1 MTKLLFKYISCI
13 VVFSF
18 ILSCK
23 NNSEN
28 QLFKSLPASETGID
42 FKNISL
48 EKKELNIFNYRNFYN
63 GGGVAIGDINNDGL
77 ADVFFTSNFEENKL
91 YLNKGKLKFEDIT
104 TKVGIKKKKFW
115 STGVTFADVNGDGWQ
130 DIYVC
135 NSGSVDNRGNELYI
149 NNGLSNKND
158 PTSISF
164 TEKAEQYGLVDGGFS
179 THAAFFDFDKD
190 GDLDMYLLNNSFIPI
205 EKLQYAEIR
214 NQRDKLGG
222 DKLFRNDGEHFTD
235 ISEKAGI
242 YGAINGFGLGIT
254 VGDVNNDN
262 WLDIYISNDFYER
275 DFLYINQKDGT
286 YKESMKDYFQ
296 HTSLSS
302 MGADIADVNNDG
314 NLDIFITDM
323 LPEDDNR
330 LKTTMIFE
338 SYELAKMKEERDFYY
353 QYSRNMLHLN
363 NGNGSFTE
371 VGQAV
376 GVHATDWSWGALMFD
391 MDNDGLKDIFV
402 ANGILKDLTDQD
414 YIMFLQDNMDAQLM
428 IQGKKKFDYREFVKK
443 MNSTPIPNYA
453 FKNTST
459 QSLDF
464 KNVADEWGLGEASFS
479 NGSAYGD
486 LDNDGDLD
494 LVVNNNNA
502 AASIF
507 QNLSIEK
514 FQKKY
519 LKVKLTGVD
528 KNKYAIGAKV
538 YVYDKNKV
546 QYLQQMPNRGFQSS
560 VDLPLN
566 FGLDNST
573 SVDSIV
579 VVWPN
584 DKTQTLKNIKTNQ
597 TITFDI
603 KNANKN
609 LVFPKQMPLTTF
621 NDITLNTLNHRHIES
636 NFVDYNRDVYLKK
649 QLSTQGPAMAV
660 GDINGDGAEDVYFGG
675 AAGVS
680 GKIYINKNNKFVE
693 KPQIELEKRNYTEDV
708 AATFFDADGD
718 KDLDLYI
725 ATGSNEFENS
735 AIETIDLLF
744 INDGQGNFALSKGMN
759 GIMENN
765 SCVSAAD
772 YDKDGDNDV
781 FVGSSLVSGKYGS
794 IPTQTL
800 LINDGKG
807 NFEPSKNPELKNIGM
822 VTDAKWVDINKDRF
836 LDLILIGDWMGMTI
850 IPNNKGKLDFNNKI
864 IIENSEGWWN
874 CLQAVD
880 INRDGNMDFVLGN
893 LGINSKMKT
902 NIEFPAYMYSNDY
915 DKNGIYEQF
924 MTNNNKGKDVVMMQR
939 ADLVKGL
946 PKLKDKF
953 LKHQE
958 YAKAGFDS
966 FFSKSELEN
975 QVVNTAKEQRSMV
988 AINDGKGG
996 FKLIPLPFEAQL
1008 SPIYGI
1014 VSDDFNKDGK
1024 TDLALTGN
1032 FFDLL
1037 PEMGRYDANYGLI
1050 LLGNNKGDFKAMKN
1064 SGFNTKGQ
1072 VRKMSKIK
1080 GANGKQMIILGKNN
1094 DNAQIFAY
1102 N

>member
-1 MTKLLFKYISCI
+1 MTKAALKYILCIANLLYLGSCT
-13 VVFSF
+13 
-18 ILSCK
+18 K
-23 NNSEN
+23 NTDN

-42 FKNISL
+42 FQNISL

-77 ADVFFTSNFEENKL
+77 ADVFFSSNFEENKL
-91 YLNKGKLKFEDIT
+91 YLNKGNLKFIDVT
-104 TKVGIKKKKFW
+104 AKVGIKKKKFW
-115 STGVTFADVNGDGWQ
+115 STGVTFADINGDGWQ

-158 PTSISF
+158 LSSVSF
-164 TEKAEQYGLVDGGFS
+164 TEKTKEYGLEDGGFS

-222 DKLFRNDGEHFTD
+222 DKLFRNDGGHFTD

-323 LPEDDNR
+323 LPEDDSR

-338 SYELAKMKEERDFYY
+338 SYELSKMKEERDFYY

-363 NGNGSFTE
+363 NGDGTFTE
-371 VGQAV
+371 VGQSA
-376 GVHATDWSWGALMFD
+376 GVHATDWSWGALLFD
-391 MDNDGLKDIFV
+391 MDNDGYKDIFV

-428 IQGKKKFDYREFVKK
+428 IAGKKKFDYREFVKK

-453 FKNTST
+453 FKNKGKN
-459 QSLDF
+459 QLDF
-464 KNVADEWGLGEASFS
+464 KNVADEWGLGEPSFS

-494 LVVNNNNA
+494 LIVNNNNNA
-502 AASIF
+502 ASVY
-507 QNLSIEK
+507 QNLSVEK
-514 FQKKY
+514 FKKNY
-519 LKVKLTGVD
+519 LKVKLKGSD
-528 KNKYAIGAKV
+528 KNQFAIGTKV
-538 YVYDKNKV
+538 YVYHNGNV

-566 FGLDNST
+566 FGLNT
-573 SVDSIV
+573 EKSVDSVRVI
-579 VVWPN
+579 WPN
-584 DKTQTLKNIKTNQ
+584 DKMQVLKNVKSNQ
-597 TITFDI
+597 TISFDI
-603 KNANKN
+603 KNADK
-609 LVFPKQMPLTTF
+609 TF
-621 NDITLNTLNHRHIES
+621 IQTVPVQKPIFEDITSTSLNFKHQEG
-636 NFVDYNRDVYLKK
+636 NFVDYNRDVYLK
-649 QLSTQGPAMAV
+649 QQFSTQGPALAI
-660 GDINGDGAEDVYFGG
+660 GDINGDGADDLYFGG

-680 GKIYINKNNKFVE
+680 GKIFMNVNNKYVE
-693 KPQIELEKRNYTEDV
+693 KPQPEIEKRNYTEDV

-718 KDLDLYI
+718 KDLDLYV
-725 ATGSNEFENS
+725 ATGSNEFAQNS
-735 AIETIDLLF
+735 IETIDLLF
-744 INDGQGNFALSKGMN
+744 LNDGKGNFSLSKGMN

-765 SCVSAAD
+765 SCVSTAD
-772 YDKDGDNDV
+772 FDKDGDNDI
-781 FVGSSLVSGKYGS
+781 FVGSNLVSSRYGA
-794 IPTQTL
+794 IPSQTL

-807 NFEPSKNPELKNIGM
+807 NFNPFKNPKLNTIGM
-822 VTDAKWVDINKDRF
+822 VSDAKWIDINRDSF
-836 LDLILIGDWMGMTI
+836 LDLVLVGDWMGIAI
-850 IPNNKGKLDFNNKI
+850 IQNKKGKLDFENTKT
-864 IIENSEGWWN
+864 IENSEGWWN
-874 CLQAVD
+874 CMQATD
-880 INRDGNMDFVLGN
+880 INNDGFQDLVVGN
-893 LGINSKMKT
+893 LGTNTKMKASM
-902 NIEFPAYMYSNDY
+902 EYPSYMYGNDY

-924 MTNNNKGKDVVMMQR
+924 ITLNNKGKNVVMMQR

-958 YAKAGFDS
+958 YAKADFES
-966 FFSKSELEN
+966 FFSNSEKEG
-975 QVVNTAKEQRSMV
+975 QTQIVSKEQRSMI
-988 AINDGKGG
+988 AMNDGKGG
-996 FKLIPLPFEAQL
+996 FTLIPLPIEAQW

-1014 VSDDFNKDGK
+1014 STGDYNKDGK

-1050 LLGNNKGDFKAMKN
+1050 LAGDNKGNFKTLKN
-1064 SGFNTKGQ
+1064 TGIMTKGQ
-1072 VRKMSKIK
+1072 VRKMGKAK
-1080 GANGKQMIILGKNN
+1080 GFGGKEMLILAKNN
-1094 DNAQIFAY
+1094 SPAQVFALK
-1102 N
+1102 